1 MKISI
6 SELKDIIQEEID
18 SLIGDANES
27 NLEEGFE
34 QLTPENIQAV
44 FDAIKKM
51 ATEPPFLTTLVTS
64 GMAVAIDQMKD
75 SIMQRTPTGKTE
87 PSDTTGTKPMIGS
100 DS

>member
-27 NLEEGFE
+27 NLEEGLE
-34 QLTPENIQAV
+34 QVTPENLEILFNAV
-44 FDAIKKM
+44 KKM
-51 ATEPPFLTTLVTS
+51 TTEPAFLTTLATS
-64 GMAVAIDQMKD
+64 GMAVAIDQIKD